1 MADFARSAQGGA
13 EAPRWAQRRALRG
26 SGSIVFRQSPIVS
39 AFYMT
44 WMHKSDTIPIPRPTR
59 MPRRMARPIRLVL
72 TLIAVAAVFTIAACG
87 DDDDSSNS
95 GGSADTSA
103 QQDTATET
111 TPSSPGDA
119 EAALKDTSK
128 KPVIPKP
135 TGSPP
140 NKLVKEDIVVGKGPG
155 AKAGDTVVVHYV
167 GMNFSNGKEFDASWD
182 TGQPFPVQL
191 GQGMVIAGWD
201 KGLIGIKK
209 GGRRKLTIPP
219 ELGYGAQGYPPDIP
233 PNETLVFVVD
243 AISIN

>member
-1 MADFARSAQGGA
+1 MD
-13 EAPRWAQRRALRG
+13 
-26 SGSIVFRQSPIVS
+26 SPVR
-39 AFYMT
+39 
-44 WMHKSDTIPIPRPTR
+44 H
-59 MPRRMARPIRLVL
+59 VL
-72 TLIAVAAVFTIAACG
+72 TLIAVVAVLGIAACG
-87 DDDDSSNS
+87 DDDDSSNGG

-111 TPSSPGDA
+111 APSPGDA

-128 KPVIPKP
+128 KPAIPKP
-135 TGSPP
+135 NGSPP
-140 NKLVKEDIVVGKGPG
+140 RKLVTDDIVVGKGPG

-182 TGQPFPVQL
+182 AGQPFPVQL
-191 GQGMVIAGWD
+191 GEGMVIPGWD

-209 GGRRKLTIPP
+209 GGRRELIIPP